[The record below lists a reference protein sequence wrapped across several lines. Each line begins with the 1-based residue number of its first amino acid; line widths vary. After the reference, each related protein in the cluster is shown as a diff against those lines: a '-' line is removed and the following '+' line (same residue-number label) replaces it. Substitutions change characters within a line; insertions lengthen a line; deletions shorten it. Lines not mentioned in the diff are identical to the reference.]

1 MAAPR
6 QILGHY
12 REDSQPH
19 SPDVNHCVLHFRPEN
34 YRESRKEVWTQSPV
48 ERLVGFAPATFRFL
62 LQRLNPLGHSI
73 LQLKPATSLK
83 VTLLHECFSRFL
95 NCKNGTYSRNA
106 SHLQYEKYHLQSLF
120 KYFKIVTAIKQESVH
135 MFSKTTY
142 FVFKNDKQGPLVLL
156 RPSNSHIKLS
166 PGVILVD
173 LTQISLV
180 LHFIQKPVT
189 WLAEQEKNNWF
200 LYEMQHWAEMG

>member
-1 MAAPR
+1 
-6 QILGHY
+6 
-12 REDSQPH
+12 
-19 SPDVNHCVLHFRPEN
+19 
-34 YRESRKEVWTQSPV
+34 
-48 ERLVGFAPATFRFL
+48 
-62 LQRLNPLGHSI
+62 
-73 LQLKPATSLK
+73 
-83 VTLLHECFSRFL
+83 
-95 NCKNGTYSRNA
+95 
-106 SHLQYEKYHLQSLF
+106 
-120 KYFKIVTAIKQESVH
+120 

-142 FVFKNDKQGPLVLL
+142 FVFKNDEQGPLVLL